1 MHQWHRVVVRPGANG
16 ADISTGSC
24 YDPVPELFLHR
35 VIKRTGTKCL
45 RMSTGGKKSPGTD
58 VLARLDIS
66 ECWPSSLSLS
76 LSSLCPSHFSFLLS
90 FLLLQHGA
98 ACRSFSSGG
107 WIRPERRGPDP
118 LHWCCAR
125 GSVAGLLPG
134 LLCLSSPRR
143 GARRCRTSSATAVEE
158 GRGHDSQSLPPPL
171 ARAQGHG
178 GGGVRCPPSRGV
190 GGADQIQALPAAAA
204 RRGRVPAPP

>member
-1 MHQWHRVVVRPGANG
+1 MHQWHRVVAQPGANG

-24 YDPVPELFLHR
+24 HDPVPELFLHR

-45 RMSTGGKKSPGTD
+45 RMSTGGKNHP
-58 VLARLDIS
+58 VPIS
-66 ECWPSSLSLS
+66 SRVWIFPSAGRPLSLS
-76 LSSLCPSHFSFLLS
+76 LVSLYPSHFSFLLS

-98 ACRSFSSGG
+98 ACRSFSSGD

-118 LHWCCAR
+118 RHWCCAR

-143 GARRCRTSSATAVEE
+143 GARRCRTSSATAVAE
-158 GRGHDSQSLPPPL
+158 GRGHGGQPLPPPL
-171 ARAQGHG
+171 ARMQGHG
-178 GGGVRCPPSRGV
+178 GGGV
-190 GGADQIQALPAAAA
+190 
-204 RRGRVPAPP
+204 